1 MPELQKNDLLSL
13 AEENPYTGTAQQVMT
28 LCMGL
33 YDASVA
39 LDAKTMRSLRDQL
52 PITDKIFSKLRVI
65 GKTCSALPP
74 DQRKVVVKALPDS
87 YTTIH
92 VLCGL
97 KPTELHTAAKSKRI
111 SRTTSI
117 RSARDYVKQVR
128 YPALA
133 GDKDLP
139 TKGAKQTIT
148 GDPSWRPL
156 LTLHEDPSR
165 PLTEDDQTAL
175 RLALHALCKDYGIE
189 VRTAPITQS
198 ISLLQK
204 KERAEKETF
213 WRNTLENELPQ
224 TWFDETPLDVRKQF
238 NLKNLEEVIRTPLR
252 QFTGFL
258 VCSAGGRKFMW
269 ERYGRAYIAKIH
281 LEHAKTDDRTQRH
294 NYKRRLEEVYADDSK
309 GGRDLAVWSNRMLK
323 GAGFPIE

>member
-1 MPELQKNDLLSL
+1 MTDLDLLSL

-39 LDAKTMRSLRDQL
+39 LDAKTMRTLRDQL

-74 DQRKVVVKALPDS
+74 DQRKVVVKSLPDS
-87 YTTIH
+87 YSTIH

-117 RSARDYVKQVR
+117 RSAREYVKQVR
-128 YPALA
+128 YPALV
-133 GDKDLP
+133 GDRDLP
-139 TKGAKQTIT
+139 TKGAKQTTT

-156 LTLHEDPSR
+156 LTLHEDPTR
-165 PLTEDDQTAL
+165 PLNEEDL
-175 RLALHALCKDYGIE
+175 LALQHHLMQVCKDYGIE
-189 VRTAPITQS
+189 VRTAPIDQS

-204 KERAEKETF
+204 KQRAEKETF
-213 WRNTLENELPQ
+213 WRNTLEDELPQ
-224 TWFDETPLDVRKQF
+224 SWFDETPLEVRKQF
-238 NLKNLEEVIRTPLR
+238 NLKNLEELIRTPLR

-258 VCSAGGRKFMW
+258 VRSAGGSRFMW
-269 ERYGRAYIAKIH
+269 ERYGRAYTAKIH

-294 NYKRRLEEVYADDSK
+294 NYKRRLEEVFTDESK

-323 GAGFPIE
+323 GAGFPID

>member
-1 MPELQKNDLLSL
+1 MTDLDLLAL

-39 LDAKTMRSLRDQL
+39 LDAKTMRTLRDQL

-87 YTTIH
+87 YSTIH

-97 KPTELHTAAKSKRI
+97 KPTELHTASKSKRI
-111 SRTTSI
+111 SRSTTI
-117 RSARDYVKQVR
+117 RTARDYVKQVR
-128 YPALA
+128 YPAL
-133 GDKDLP
+133 
-139 TKGAKQTIT
+139 T
-148 GDPSWRPL
+148 GDPNAEPTTLTTSRTEGDPTWKTL

-165 PLTEDDQTAL
+165 PLTEDDQIRL

-189 VRTAPITQS
+189 VRTAPIDQS

-204 KERAEKETF
+204 KQRAEKETF
-213 WRNTLENELPQ
+213 WRNTLEDELPQ
-224 TWFDETPLDVRKQF
+224 SWFDETPLEVRKQF
-238 NLKNLEEVIRTPLR
+238 NLKNLEELIRTPLR

-258 VCSAGGRKFMW
+258 VRSAGGRRFMW

-323 GAGFPIE
+323 GAGFPID